1 MTGRR
6 PPEACPPFIGPEFTE
21 SETRKSPPTYRLCF
35 SAKTGIHSNG
45 QASLSY
51 PVEIGAAFE
60 RKDPTKGLIAKFH
73 IIPTDFKEGVLFLI
87 PATTDRREQAD
98 LLDDAMDAEAGQ

>member
-1 MTGRR
+1 MSNSSQ
-6 PPEACPPFIGPEFTE
+6 P
-21 SETRKSPPTYRLCF
+21 RKSPPAYRLCF
-35 SAKTGIHSNG
+35 SAKTGINSNG

-60 RKDPTKGLIAKFH
+60 RKDPSKGLLAKFH
-73 IIPTDFKEGVLFLI
+73 IIPTDLKDGVLFLI

-98 LLDDAMDAEAGQ
+98 LLDEAISAEAGQ